1 MAQLEKPK
9 VFMSR
14 RIQAVRIPAQFR
26 FTSNEV
32 YVRRDGKNSDVI
44 LSQSPGSCRHTDQG
58 GA

>member
-1 MAQLEKPK
+1 M
-9 VFMSR
+9 
-14 RIQAVRIPAQFR
+14 RIPAQFR

-44 LSQSPGSCRHTDQG
+44 LSQSQGFCRHTDQG